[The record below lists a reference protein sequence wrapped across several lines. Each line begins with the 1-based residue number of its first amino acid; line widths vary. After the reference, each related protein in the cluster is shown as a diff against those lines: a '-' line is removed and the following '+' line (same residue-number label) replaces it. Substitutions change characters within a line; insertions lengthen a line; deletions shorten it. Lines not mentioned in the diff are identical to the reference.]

1 MIIKYKPLIISI
13 ELLSNIILISIN
25 KKNNIYYKEIIKEK
39 NIEKLPTLLN
49 DITKKNYLN
58 FKNIDL
64 ITLNFIMQ
72 HYTNSKVISA
82 VMQGISLSMKLPI
95 IKISTSHTLA
105 LNLSKIEKNKYIII
119 NDENYINTFEIYVN
133 NSNDKINL
141 ISNEIIYKKNYDILK
156 KNVITIRKSLNIF
169 KKSKILPNIY
179 TYIFIK
185 NKKMF
190 NKFSLPNKVI
200 PHFKNKNFYSYYTE

>member
-13 ELLSNIILISIN
+13 ELLSNIILVSIN
-25 KKNNIYYKEIIKEK
+25 KENNIYYKEVIKEK
-39 NIEKLPTLLN
+39 NIEKLLNLIN

-64 ITLNFIMQ
+64 IILNFVIQ
-72 HYTNSKVISA
+72 DYTNSKVLSA
-82 VMQGISLSMKLPI
+82 AIQSIALSMKIPT
-95 IKISTSHTLA
+95 IKISTSHVLA

-119 NDENYINTFEIYVN
+119 NDEKYANIFEIYVN
-133 NSNDKINL
+133 NGNNKINL

-156 KNVITIRKSLNIF
+156 KNAITIKKSLNIY
-169 KKSKILPNIY
+169 KKNKILPNIY
-179 TYIFIK
+179 TYTFIK

-190 NKFSLPNKVI
+190 NNFYLPNKI
-200 PHFKNKNFYSYYTE
+200 MPHFKNKNFYSYYIE